1 MQLISF
7 LSHNLNSIIS
17 PSDISKPQQFAC
29 KSRWRNNHYVMPI
42 SLRSSVRSRIPVPS
56 AIAGHAPAKR
66 ATKRAKKATLLDG
79 FALFSRM
86 WVSQGGFPRGV
97 TTSCRH
103 NFVRFG
109 RQKAEDEDES
119 CSLTGSL
126 PLSVSISL
134 KEEDVRFSF
143 ASALCETVAKERRA
157 HVICDEGMY
166 QNKARKT
173 GRNHNSNNC
182 ST

>member
-1 MQLISF
+1 MSCPYLC
-7 LSHNLNSIIS
+7 
-17 PSDISKPQQFAC
+17 D
-29 KSRWRNNHYVMPI
+29 RV
-42 SLRSSVRSRIPVPS
+42 SVREFRFLRRSPV
-56 AIAGHAPAKR
+56 
-66 ATKRAKKATLLDG
+66 TLQRKERRKEPRKPLCWTDSPCFQECG
-79 FALFSRM
+79 FPK
-86 WVSQGGFPRGV
+86 GGFPVGSPPPAV
-97 TTSCRH
+97 ITS
-103 NFVRFG
+103 FG
-109 RQKAEDEDES
+109 SGGRKPKTRTKAAL
-119 CSLTGSL
+119 SLALSL
-126 PLSVSISL
+126 SLSLSL